1 MPVARLLYFASD
13 GVAETLEVLVIPE
26 PRGRFDRAASVRDGQ
41 ARLAASVH
49 QFPVFGQRLVHEA
62 AVCAVAQVRRVV
74 VAVVAMFEPPYF
86 RAQFVDGAGVAVQFP
101 PEIRE
106 AGAVSAGL
114 GGGGGGEMAVRGEV
128 GGESAADFAR
138 QMREE
143 FREAFGGFAACGVRA
158 GRLGECREQG
168 VRIGCVVRLGG
179 VRRGV
184 CVPTGEFAGVLL
196 RRHDEAHAKFVQAS
210 PDCRHEVGDAVGTG
224 EGCAFGGGEEALDG
238 VLVGVRR
245 VEGVEASAAQAC
257 EEDAVEGVPDGRG
270 DGGALG
276 DAAEFGRAGG
286 GVPRE
291 QDDGFV
297 RIAAISHFGPLS
309 FVVWGFTMKPATPM
323 RRLGVGPPNV
333 WVRKTPLHAGTRAYK
348 LPKYA

>member
-1 MPVARLLYFASD
+1 MRC
-13 GVAETLEVLVIPE
+13 
-26 PRGRFDRAASVRDGQ
+26 VRD
-41 ARLAASVH
+41 L
-49 QFPVFGQRLVHEA
+49 P
-62 AVCAVAQVRRVV
+62 
-74 VAVVAMFEPPYF
+74 
-86 RAQFVDGAGVAVQFP
+86 GAG
-101 PEIRE
+101 EILRPFAHE
-106 AGAVSAGL
+106 RAKRHFQTR
-114 GGGGGGEMAVRGEV
+114 GGGGEMAVRGEV

-196 RRHDEAHAKFVQAS
+196 RRRDEAHAKFVQAS
-210 PDCRHEVGDAVGTG
+210 PDCRHEVGDAVGAG

-309 FVVWGFTMKPATPM
+309 FVVWGFTMKPATGTIFPQA
-323 RRLGVGPPNV
+323 RARCSFEGPRAEKRSRKAERTG
-333 WVRKTPLHAGTRAYK
+333 RKTPDMRGFGFGRTFEHRCSFAGRRGQGK
-348 LPKYA
+348 MPQGL

>member
-1 MPVARLLYFASD
+1 MRC
-13 GVAETLEVLVIPE
+13 
-26 PRGRFDRAASVRDGQ
+26 VRD
-41 ARLAASVH
+41 L
-49 QFPVFGQRLVHEA
+49 P
-62 AVCAVAQVRRVV
+62 
-74 VAVVAMFEPPYF
+74 
-86 RAQFVDGAGVAVQFP
+86 GAG
-101 PEIRE
+101 EILRPFAHE
-106 AGAVSAGL
+106 RAKRHFQTR
-114 GGGGGGEMAVRGEV
+114 GGGGEMAVRGEV
-128 GGESAADFAR
+128 GGEGAADFAR

-196 RRHDEAHAKFVQAS
+196 CRHDEAHAKFVQAS

-257 EEDAVEGVPDGRG
+257 EEDAVECVPDGRG

-276 DAAEFGRAGG
+276 DAAELGRAVPPRLRRLARRGALGDAAELGRAGG

-323 RRLGVGPPNV
+323 RRLGVGTPNV

-348 LPKYA
+348 LLKYA